1 MATEPPT
8 SRSTSTSPP
17 PSSKKR
23 KRHDPGLEELEVN
36 IAAPEPPSKKALRKA
51 KKGKNAPSKPSSKSD
66 PIAGLPSSQDD
77 QAELPQLSKRSE
89 FGIWIGNLRWSASNL
104 DLRKFLTSDT
114 TITDDAITRIHMP
127 TPKDSPATSQSSAK
141 AQNKGFAYVDFSNQT
156 ALDHALSLS
165 ESLLAGRRVLIKDCR
180 SFEGRP
186 AKPKEEQ
193 DTVASSSTKPPSKR
207 IFVGN
212 LSFDATKE
220 GIKEHFSKCGEVL
233 DVHIA
238 TFEDSGKC
246 KGYGWVEFDAI
257 DAGQAAVRGWVD
269 VYQNQDQ
276 DNDQGFSSQEDEQS
290 KTKRKPK
297 TRKWWVNKFQGR
309 PLRMEFAEAK
319 EVRYKKRFG
328 KSTISQQGSPS
339 HTVGESNNVKD
350 TAGDPSEHP
359 AGRSKGSG
367 SQIFQPTRTFNPAAA
382 KKIDA
387 RTIKPG
393 AALASAPRLQG
404 NIIASQGKK
413 TVLA

>member
-1 MATEPPT
+1 MASEPLM
-8 SRSTSTSPP
+8 SSSTSISPP

-23 KRHDPGLEELEVN
+23 KRLDPSIEELEVN

-51 KKGKNAPSKPSSKSD
+51 KKGKNLPSKSSSKPE
-66 PIAGLPSSQDD
+66 PIVELPRSKDD
-77 QAELPQLSKRSE
+77 QAELTSPTKRSD
-89 FGIWIGNLRWSASNL
+89 FGIWIGNLPWAASKS
-104 DLRKFLTSDT
+104 DLRNFLTSDT

-127 TPKDSPATSQSSAK
+127 TPTDSTATFQSSAK
-141 AQNKGFAYVDFSNQT
+141 AQNKGFAYVDFST
-156 ALDHALSLS
+156 RKALDHALSLS
-165 ESLLAGRRVLIKDCR
+165 ESLLTGRRVLIKDST

-193 DTVASSSTKPPSKR
+193 DTITSSSTKPPSKR
-207 IFVGN
+207 IFIGN
-212 LSFDATKE
+212 LSYDATKE

-238 TFEDSGKC
+238 TFQDSGKC

-257 DAGQAAVRGWVD
+257 EAGQAAVRGWVD
-269 VYQNQDQ
+269 FYQNQDQ
-276 DNDQGFSSQEDEQS
+276 DSDQGLSSQEEEQS
-290 KTKRKPK
+290 KPKRKPK
-297 TRKWWVNKFQGR
+297 ARKWWVNKFQGR

-328 KSTISQQGSPS
+328 QSTTSQQEPS
-339 HTVGESNNVKD
+339 SQISEELLDAKG
-350 TAGDPSEHP
+350 TAGDPSEHRL
-359 AGRSKGSG
+359 GRSSGAG
-367 SQIFQPTRTFNPAAA
+367 SQNTEPTGTSIPAAA
-382 KKIDA
+382 RKVDA

-404 NIIASQGKK
+404 NIIASKGKK

>member
-1 MATEPPT
+1 MASEPLT
-8 SRSTSTSPP
+8 SHSTSTSPA

-23 KRHDPGLEELEVN
+23 KRQDPGLEELEVN

-51 KKGKNAPSKPSSKSD
+51 KKGKHIPGKSSSKSK
-66 PIAGLPSSQDD
+66 PVVEPPNSNDD
-77 QAELPQLSKRSE
+77 QAELAQQSQRSE
-89 FGIWIGNLRWSASNL
+89 FGIWIGNLPWSASKL
-104 DLRKFLTSDT
+104 DLRTFLTSDT
-114 TITDDAITRIHMP
+114 TITNDAITRIHMP
-127 TPKDSPATSQSSAK
+127 TPKDSTATLQSSAK
-141 AQNKGFAYVDFSNQT
+141 AQNKGFAYVDFSSQA

-165 ESLLAGRRVLIKDCR
+165 ESLLTGRRVLIKDSK

-186 AKPKEEQ
+186 AKPKEDQ
-193 DTVASSSTKPPSKR
+193 HTIASSATKPPSKR

-212 LSFDATKE
+212 LNFDATKE

-246 KGYGWVEFDAI
+246 KGYGWVEFDTI
-257 DAGQAAVRGWVD
+257 DAGQAAIRGWVD
-269 VYQNQDQ
+269 FYQNQGQ
-276 DNDQGFSSQEDEQS
+276 DDKEDLSSEEEEQS
-290 KTKRKPK
+290 KPKRKPK
-297 TRKWWVNKFQGR
+297 MRKWWVNKFQGR

-328 KSTISQQGSPS
+328 KSSASQQDPPS
-339 HTVGESNNVKD
+339 HTIGDSNDVKD
-350 TAGDPSEHP
+350 TAGDPSDHRV
-359 AGRSKGSG
+359 GRSTGSG
-367 SQIFQPTRTFNPAAA
+367 SQSTEPTRRSKHAAA

-387 RTIKPG
+387 RMIKPG

-404 NIIASQGKK
+404 SIIASKGKK

>member
-1 MATEPPT
+1 MASEPQT

-23 KRHDPGLEELEVN
+23 KRHAPGLEELEVN

-51 KKGKNAPSKPSSKSD
+51 KKGNIVPNDSSSKTH
-66 PIAGLPSSQDD
+66 PVVETPNPNDD
-77 QAELPQLSKRSE
+77 RAELVQQSQRSE
-89 FGIWIGNLRWSASNL
+89 FGIWIGNLPWSASKL
-104 DLRKFLTSDT
+104 DLRNFLVSDT

-127 TPKDSPATSQSSAK
+127 TPKDSTATLRSPAK
-141 AQNKGFAYVDFSNQT
+141 ALNKGFAYVDFSNQT
-156 ALDHALSLS
+156 TLDHALSLS
-165 ESLLAGRRVLIKDCR
+165 ESFLTGRRVLIKDSR

-193 DTVASSSTKPPSKR
+193 DTITSSSTKPPSKR

-212 LSFDATKE
+212 LAFDATKE

-246 KGYGWVEFDAI
+246 KGYGWVEFDTI

-269 VYQNQDQ
+269 FYQNQDQ
-276 DNDQGFSSQEDEQS
+276 NNDQGLSEQEEEQS
-290 KTKRKPK
+290 KPKQKPK

-328 KSTISQQGSPS
+328 KSTISQQDSSS
-339 HTVGESNNVKD
+339 HTLGESDDVKD
-350 TAGDPSEHP
+350 TADDPSEHRF
-359 AGRSKGSG
+359 GRSKDSG
-367 SQIFQPTRTFNPAAA
+367 SQNTESTRTANPAAA
-382 KKIDA
+382 RKVDA

-404 NIIASQGKK
+404 NIIASKGKK